1 MSDTRSVRAVTVS
14 ISIRHR
20 DRAQPFNQTVLNQLH
35 GEWQR
40 AQRRR
45 DAAGNHSQSGAAL
58 SDLMRA
64 TGLEKG
70 STGTLRASRS
80 LLSTPSPT
88 LGKFHSMRARGSRR
102 DLEYG

>member
-1 MSDTRSVRAVTVS
+1 VRKGDETRQEITRRAAP
-14 ISIRHR
+14 I
-20 DRAQPFNQTVLNQLH
+20 FNRK
-35 GEWQR
+35 GY
-40 AQRRR
+40 
-45 DAAGNHSQSGAAL
+45 SGAAL